1 MKKSSLALAVLGIME
16 GVAHAQS
23 SVTLYGSFD
32 AGLRFQNNVGTTAA
46 TANAS
51 QISLGSFGTYQPNR
65 FGFKGLEDLGNGM
78 NAHFQ
83 MEGGLNSSDGASVDP
98 SRLFNRLAFVGLG
111 GGWGSVDLGR
121 NASVA
126 VYTVALYEPMNY
138 KFTDFTPTGAFSPSA
153 GIRYDSD
160 IQYTGA
166 FGPFTVR
173 AEHALGGVAGSP
185 SSGSETAAG
194 LSYTDGFLVL
204 GGAYTLRKMG
214 ANSDNLG
221 ASPYNVA
228 SLAIPAGTFQTN
240 KAWTAGAAYT
250 FGIVRIAA
258 GYSDE
263 QQKNDPLA
271 ETRIKNFWLGGGCDV
286 TAYTRVTAAWYHTRT
301 TAPETAA
308 TLADVDGKQD
318 LLIVAW
324 AYALSK
330 STNLYADVDTVKY
343 SGSSAGSAT
352 LGGTA
357 ANPGT
362 PPFGKGRSTGVSIG
376 MNHLF

>member
-1 MKKSSLALAVLGIME
+1 MKKSSLALAVLGIVE

-46 TANAS
+46 TADAS
-51 QISLGSFGTYQPNR
+51 KMSLGSVGTYQPNR
-65 FGFKGLEDLGNGM
+65 LGFKGVEDLGDGM

-83 MEGGLNSSDGASVDP
+83 LETGLNSSNGATADP
-98 SRLFNRLAFVGLG
+98 TRLFNRLAFVGLG
-111 GGWGSVDLGR
+111 GSWGSLDLGR

-126 VYTVALYEPMNY
+126 VYTVGLYEPINY
-138 KFTDFTPTGAFSPSA
+138 KFTNFTPTGLFSPSA

-160 IQYTGA
+160 IQYTGT
-166 FGPFTVR
+166 FGRFTIR
-173 AEHALGGVAGSP
+173 AEHALGGVAGSA

-194 LSYTDGFLVL
+194 LSYTDSSLVL
-204 GGAYTLRKMG
+204 GAAYTLRKMA
-214 ANSDNLG
+214 ANSSNLG

-228 SLAIPAGTFQTN
+228 SLAIPVGTFQTN
-240 KAWTAGAAYT
+240 RSWTAGAAYT

-271 ETRIKNFWLGGGCDV
+271 ETRIKNFWMGGGCDI
-286 TAYTRVTAAWYHTRT
+286 TPYTRLSAGWYHTRT
-301 TAPETAA
+301 TAPVTTA

-324 AYALSK
+324 SYALSK

-362 PPFGKGRSTGVSIG
+362 SPFGKGRSTGVSIG